1 MLPPRPLQAPSGQ
14 HRVSGR
20 PYSGS
25 KAAAPK
31 LGGPSSPPS
40 AGPSASPGQEPPPGG
55 FPASSSPLVTLL
67 RVPPLLPVLGC
78 RGTQRGKDGVLAL
91 ICISAEQRAPPPVP
105 AEAGGGGWGGALG
118 TCLLPTAHFLRPLPG
133 AEAALHPLRLV
144 LVAQDPLPLGPPVSA
159 LTLRNH
165 PRAVFIPPSS
175 RWVGWAV
182 PAEGKWTRSHFTS
195 GKREGFLLPREFSA
209 RLKAFRPHAE
219 Q

>member
-40 AGPSASPGQEPPPGG
+40 AGPSASPGQGPPPGG

-105 AEAGGGGWGGALG
+105 AEAGGGGSPRHLSA
-118 TCLLPTAHFLRPLPG
+118 AHRPLPAAPPRSRSGPASSALG
-133 AEAALHPLRLV
+133 ACRSGPAAPWSPRLCSDLAKPSTCRLYSAFLALGWV
-144 LVAQDPLPLGPPVSA
+144 GRPSRGQVDPLPVYFWKTRGLPP
-159 LTLRNH
+159 T
-165 PRAVFIPPSS
+165 P
-175 RWVGWAV
+175 
-182 PAEGKWTRSHFTS
+182 
-195 GKREGFLLPREFSA
+195 
-209 RLKAFRPHAE
+209 
-219 Q
+219 